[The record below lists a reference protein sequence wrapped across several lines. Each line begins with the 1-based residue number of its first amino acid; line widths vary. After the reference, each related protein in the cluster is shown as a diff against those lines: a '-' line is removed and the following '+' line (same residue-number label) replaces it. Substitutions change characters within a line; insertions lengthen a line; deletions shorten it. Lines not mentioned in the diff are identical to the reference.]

1 MEKPT
6 TGTSTSPLRDYQRSG
21 AQFLCSRPRA
31 VLADHPGLG
40 KTLQTLGAISHT
52 HKVPVLI
59 FAPRTALGVW
69 RNEIMKW
76 LGEDVA
82 ARTVLYR
89 GTIPQ
94 RVKLQAQ
101 LRTALFVITTY
112 KMANEIA
119 NLYTTHVYTCKWST
133 VICDEYHMVGLRN
146 HRCATYKT
154 IQRLLQAHNSYFYA
168 LSGTPSSRGPHDYY
182 GVLHLC
188 DPKNTDFKSYH
199 RFVSKY
205 CITIANPFGYMD
217 ILKRPADPVAFHRML
232 APYVLSRRK
241 EDVLSQLPPK
251 IRQIIPIEMSARQ
264 RALYHKFLTDML
276 VEWDNGQ
283 ITSALLPITRVM
295 RLRQLL
301 VSPKCLCAEEGD
313 VGSGITA
320 LIEMLQND
328 FEAGDSALVFTPFK
342 AGVIAILDA
351 IKAELTDCDVFEIH
365 GNLPASVLP
374 ADVAEQFQHCRNPK
388 KIIVATVQT
397 GASWTAT
404 DASSVYFLGYEWD
417 ATVNIQAEDR
427 AHRIGQK
434 KTTHCKYFKYEN
446 TIDEDILRMN
456 VEKNFGSIAALHPQ
470 LFFDRIRRLLYNG
483 CM

>member
-1 MEKPT
+1 MDKPAN
-6 TGTSTSPLRDYQRSG
+6 TSPLRDYQRTG
-21 AQFLCSRPRA
+21 VQFLCSRSRTI
-31 VLADHPGLG
+31 LADDPGLG
-40 KTLQTLGAISHT
+40 KTLQTLGAVSHT
-52 HKVPVLI
+52 RKIPVLI

-69 RNEIMKW
+69 RNEILKW
-76 LGEDVA
+76 LGEEVA

-89 GTIPQ
+89 GTISQ
-94 RVKLQAQ
+94 RVKLQVQ
-101 LRTALFVITTY
+101 FQNALFVITTY

-119 NLYTTHVYTCKWST
+119 NLYTTHVYTKKWGT
-133 VICDEYHMVGLRN
+133 IICDEYHMVGLRN

-154 IQRLLQAHNSYFYA
+154 IQRLLQTHNSYFYA

-188 DPKNTDFKSYH
+188 DPKNIDFKSYH
-199 RFVSKY
+199 RFVAKY
-205 CITIANPFGYMD
+205 CISLENSFGYAE

-232 APYVLSRRK
+232 APYVLSRRI

-264 RALYHKFLTDML
+264 KVLYNKFLTDML

-283 ITSALLPITRVM
+283 ITTALLPITRVM

-301 VSPKCLCAEEGD
+301 VSPKCLHAEEGD
-313 VGSGITA
+313 VGAGITA

-328 FEAGDSALVFTPFK
+328 FETGDNALIFTPFK
-342 AGVIAILDA
+342 AGVTTIVDALHTAFSDCAI
-351 IKAELTDCDVFEIH
+351 FEIH
-365 GNLPASVLP
+365 GDLSARTLP
-374 ADVAEQFQHCRNPK
+374 ADVAEQFQTCRAPK
-388 KIIVATVQT
+388 KVIVATVQT

-417 ATVNIQAEDR
+417 ATVNMQAENR
-427 AHRIGQK
+427 AYRIGQK
-434 KTTHCKYFKYEN
+434 KPTHCKYFKYEN
-446 TIDEDILRMN
+446 TIDEDVLRIN
-456 VEKNFGSIAALHPQ
+456 VEKNFGSIAALHPK
-470 LFFDRIRRLLYNG
+470 LFFERIRRLLYNG